1 MGKSAKLALKIV
13 PWSIVGLLALAGMTL
28 ALLSDPAKFL
38 QFIITGISVGM
49 VYALIAL
56 GFALIWKSS
65 SVANLALGQIVLI
78 SAWFNYS
85 MFVDRGLPVYLAF
98 LLVIVFSVFLGWI
111 IERLTLRPLIGQPI
125 LSLIAVT
132 LGVGYFLEGLVTF
145 IWPQSTAGFGD
156 KQIFP
161 KDVIHI
167 GPAVI
172 SQEYAWVIL
181 ICLIIFVLLT
191 LFFRYHK
198 MGIAMRATADDQM
211 AVQACGIPVTK
222 VFSTSWMLACMV
234 AAIGGVLI
242 SSIGGI
248 SHGLVETGLKSFS
261 VVILGGLDSFIGAMV
276 AGPIIGLAETVGGG
290 YLGTIISW
298 GGIRD
303 IIPFVIIIIVMTFK
317 PYGLFGEKRI
327 ERI

>member
-1 MGKSAKLALKIV
+1 MNWAEL
-13 PWSIVGLLALAGMTL
+13 
-28 ALLSDPAKFL
+28 L
-38 QFIITGISVGM
+38 QFVITGISVGM

-56 GFALIWKSS
+56 GFVLIWKSS

-85 MFVDRGLPVYLAF
+85 MFIKAGLPIYLSL
-98 LLVIVFSVFLGWI
+98 LLVIVFAVFIGWI
-111 IERLTLRPLIGQPI
+111 MERIALRPLIGQPI

-132 LGVGYFLEGLVTF
+132 LGIGYFIEGLVTF

-156 KQIFP
+156 KPILP
-161 KDVIHI
+161 RNAIHI
-167 GPAVI
+167 GSAVV
-172 SQEYAWVIL
+172 SQEYLWVVV
-181 ICLIIFVLLT
+181 ICLLIFFLLS

-222 VFSTSWMLACMV
+222 VFSTSWIFACVV

-242 SSIGGI
+242 SGIGGI
-248 SHGLVETGLKSFS
+248 SHGLIDTGLKSFS
-261 VVILGGLDSFIGAMV
+261 VVILGGLDSFVGAIV
-276 AGPIIGLAETVGGG
+276 AGPIIGLAESLGGG
-290 YLGTIISW
+290 YLTPYLW
-298 GGIRD
+298 GGVRD
-303 IIPFVIIIIVMTFK
+303 IIPFVIIIIVMVIK
-317 PYGLFGEKRI
+317 PYGLFGEERI